1 MTSREIWGTVLLGLV
16 IGLANG
22 GGIGGG
28 YNRNLN

>member
-1 MTSREIWGTVLLGLV
+1 MTNREIWGTAILGLV

-28 YNRNLN
+28 YKNI

>member
-1 MTSREIWGTVLLGLV
+1 MTNREIFGTIFLGVV

-28 YNRNLN
+28 